1 MVEHTSLLGCWNSEI
16 PVPCVEGVLSTSEV
30 GIVVDVI
37 YCTSHEQ
44 TTLLFRWA
52 NCTLRLEEVTDTVS

>member
-16 PVPCVEGVLSTSEV
+16 PVPCVEGVLSTSQA

-37 YCTSHEQ
+37 HFTSREQ
-44 TTLLFRWA
+44 TTLQFR
-52 NCTLRLEEVTDTVS
+52 